1 MAVTFK
7 SNQVAK
13 QYIKDVSGYR
23 GPKDFSANVSFADN
37 LFVDS
42 AWDNI
47 ELNSVL
53 SITRSS
59 EVSVLKSSDL
69 NDYDIVGNNVP
80 RVSYIPDYSTKGLIS
95 STWTT
100 AILGSPSAVSV
111 NLNADGPV
119 YALFTTD
126 PTGSVTVTPNPN
138 IQNLSGAG
146 TFISPQYFKVTANTT
161 VNLTRSGG
169 AQKAHL
175 MVASN
180 GQTPFIPNYEFIGI
194 SPDTVQVNASKFNP
208 KNGAVVFKFASP
220 KRKYSG
226 YTGSDQIFPL
236 FLLKQDADNYVAAYI
251 NGNGVLIVRLY
262 ENGVQK
268 YFVGSVNTIDRSMV
282 NTVGVT
288 WDNGRIKVAMNGD
301 DFILFSERTMS
312 STFSVDL
319 VTLAGA
325 LESWV
330 PIQSNMAIFNIV
342 SYSRTLDL
350 SELKTATY
358 F

>member
-7 SNQVAK
+7 SNQAAT
-13 QYIKDVSGYR
+13 QYIKDVSGYK

-42 AWDNI
+42 DWNNI
-47 ELNSVL
+47 ALNSVL

-59 EVSVLKSSDL
+59 KASVLKSSDL
-69 NDYDIVGNNVP
+69 ADYEIIENDMP

-95 STWTT
+95 STWASALLSSTN
-100 AILGSPSAVSV
+100 AVST
-111 NLNADGPV
+111 NLNASENV
-119 YALFTTD
+119 YVLFTTD
-126 PTGSVTVTPNPN
+126 PTGSVTVASNPN
-138 IQNLSGAG
+138 IQVLSGAG
-146 TFISPQYFKVTANTT
+146 TFVSPQYFKVTANTT
-161 VNLTRSGG
+161 VNLTRSEG
-169 AQKAHL
+169 AQKAHM

-194 SPDTVQVNASKFNP
+194 NPDTVQVNASKFNP

-226 YTGSDQIFPL
+226 YTGSDQNFPI

-251 NGNGVLIVRLY
+251 SSNGKLNVRLY
-262 ENGVQK
+262 ENGVQR
-268 YFVGSVNTIDRSMV
+268 YFVDSVNNIDRSIVNTI
-282 NTVGVT
+282 GVT

-301 DFILFSERTMS
+301 EFIPFSERSMS
-312 STFSVDL
+312 SAFNVGSIKI
-319 VTLAGA
+319 AGS

-330 PIQSNMAIFNIV
+330 PIQSDMAIFNIV